1 MNRLMTKLL
10 NLSGVIVEDNQQ
22 TEDTLILF
30 VKSAKKTADCPRCGQ
45 ISRHLHQN
53 QRHLVKD
60 LPLGNRKLI
69 LSVNRRR
76 FKWKKCQKPF
86 SEKLDFVANKKSFT
100 RRYAQAVTQQVVHSD
115 IKNVAHNNGL
125 TSEEVESMV
134 MFFTKS
140 LLPIDVNNLRRLGM
154 DEISLVKGQ
163 GKFIVVLVDLESHK
177 LIGLVSQRK
186 QSEIKKVMLNWGK
199 KVLSQIEEVSMDMT
213 GNYKSLVKK
222 VCPNAEVTV
231 DRFHVTKMIH
241 EELNQA
247 RISQKK
253 MAKSLKLKEKAKLF
267 DGLKGSKYTLLKAE
281 NQLTI
286 QQKEK
291 LEQVKEASPLVGI
304 MHSLKEEFHL
314 LFESSQDVGSG
325 TKRANCLV
333 AEG

>member
-1 MNRLMTKLL
+1 M
-10 NLSGVIVEDNQQ
+10 
-22 TEDTLILF
+22 
-30 VKSAKKTADCPRCGQ
+30 AKKTAVCPSCGQ
-45 ISRHLHQN
+45 TSRHLHQN

-60 LPLGNRKLI
+60 LPLGNRQVV

-76 FKWKKCQKPF
+76 FKCKKCQKPF
-86 SEKLDFVANKKSFT
+86 SENLDFVANKKSLT
-100 RRYAQAVTQQVVHSD
+100 HRYAQAVTQQVVHSN

-134 MFFTKS
+134 MFFTEAM
-140 LLPIDVNNLRRLGM
+140 LPIDVSNLRRLGI

-186 QSEIKKVMLNWGK
+186 QSEIEKVMLTWGE

-247 RISQKK
+247 RISQKQ
-253 MAKSLKLKEKAKLF
+253 MAKSLKLKERAKLF

-281 NQLTI
+281 NKLTI

-304 MHSLKEEFHL
+304 MHSLKEEFYL
-314 LFESSQDVGSG
+314 LFENSQNVGSG

-333 AEG
+333 KEG

>member
-1 MNRLMTKLL
+1 L
-10 NLSGVIVEDNQQ
+10 Q
-22 TEDTLILF
+22 T
-30 VKSAKKTADCPRCGQ
+30 
-45 ISRHLHQN
+45 
-53 QRHLVKD
+53 
-60 LPLGNRKLI
+60 
-69 LSVNRRR
+69 
-76 FKWKKCQKPF
+76 
-86 SEKLDFVANKKSFT
+86 
-100 RRYAQAVTQQVVHSD
+100 AV
-115 IKNVAHNNGL
+115 

-186 QSEIKKVMLNWGK
+186 QSKIEKVMLTWGE

-231 DRFHVTKMIH
+231 GRFHVTKMIH

-247 RISQKK
+247 RISQKQ
-253 MAKSLKLKEKAKLF
+253 MAKSLKLEEKAKLF

-304 MHSLKEEFHL
+304 MHS
-314 LFESSQDVGSG
+314 
-325 TKRANCLV
+325 
-333 AEG
+333 